1 MSLQEPTNLEQLI
14 RNMFE
19 DMKAKFQSS
28 KEQIVAKISTKLE
41 EVFTKTK
48 EEIEC
53 KEQQLYKKLTN
64 KLDGMTNLLFQLH
77 QQEVPCNVFFTTGG
91 TKQQR

>member
-19 DMKAKFQSS
+19 NMKVKLQSL
-28 KEQIVAKISTKLE
+28 EERIVAKISTKLE

-48 EEIEC
+48 EEI
-53 KEQQLYKKLTN
+53 
-64 KLDGMTNLLFQLH
+64 
-77 QQEVPCNVFFTTGG
+77 
-91 TKQQR
+91 